1 MHDRQAFLRDFEAGR
16 RLDLMLVAAV
26 TSVLM
31 IRFYLVVTGYPTIGG
46 ESLHIAHMLWGGLLM
61 AAALVLAASFLGRR
75 PRQWAA
81 VLGGLGFGTFIDEI
95 GKFLTHDNDYFYEP
109 AVSLIYVA
117 MVLLYL
123 GGRSLHRERMAT
135 RADYL
140 ANAMVEVLEVS
151 REDLDRR
158 EQERALRYL
167 DHAGDGSVA
176 DHVRAVLREA
186 ELVPVTRPGR
196 AQRLAQLLVAA
207 YRRIAATVWFGRL
220 LITLFAAGVLVDI
233 LRLFA
238 LARLLPEAGETLLH
252 VPLISALPLDTSHY
266 TFSQWLQMGSTFLA
280 GIFATAGIFWVFRDR
295 LKALRMFQRSLLVS
309 LFLTQVFIFYR
320 VQWYGLIGLAVNLLV
335 LAALRFMIEEERRL
349 PA

>member
-26 TSVLM
+26 TSVLV

-61 AAALVLAASFLGRR
+61 AAALALGTSFLGRH

-81 VLGGLGFGTFIDEI
+81 FLGGLGFGAFIDEI

-123 GGRSLHRERMAT
+123 GGRSLHRERLAT

-140 ANAMVEVLEVS
+140 ANAMVDVLEVS

-167 DHAGDGSVA
+167 DHAGDGAVA
-176 DHVRAVLREA
+176 DHLRAILHEA
-186 ELVPVTRPGR
+186 ELVPVTGPGR
-196 AQRLAQLLVAA
+196 AQRLAQRLVDV
-207 YRRIAATVWFGRL
+207 YRRIAATAWFGRL
-220 LITLFAAGVLVDI
+220 LITLFAAGVLVDV

-238 LARLLPEAGETLLH
+238 LARLLPEAGETLLQ
-252 VPLISALPLDTSHY
+252 VPLISALPLDTSRY
-266 TFSQWLQMGSTFLA
+266 TFAQWLQMGSTFLT
-280 GIFATAGIFWVFRDR
+280 GIFAAAGIFWVFRDR

-335 LAALRFMIEEERRL
+335 LVALRFMIEEERRL
-349 PA
+349 QA